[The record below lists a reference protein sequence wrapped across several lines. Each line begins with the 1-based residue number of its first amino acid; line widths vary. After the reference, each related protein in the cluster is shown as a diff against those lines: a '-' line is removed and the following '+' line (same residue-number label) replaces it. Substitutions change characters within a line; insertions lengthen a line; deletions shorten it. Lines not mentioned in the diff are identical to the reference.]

1 MRADIVTIAGQQYGK
16 AAWSRRIVAQMI
28 DLALVLFACAMVG
41 KSFVLSLIMI
51 ALSTAY
57 FLVGCGLMKGA
68 TVGKRLVGIK
78 VLETRHGGP
87 CSVIQEFLRHR
98 YLLFANPVFMLFMAY
113 DSAKGSLEHGE
124 TCVVQDMPVKV
135 EEGKVP
141 DSRPARLDLNGMR
154 DVIQKIRI
162 AHDDAGP
169 H

>member
-1 MRADIVTIAGQQYGK
+1 MSTDVITIAGQQYSK
-16 AAWSRRIVAQMI
+16 AAWSRRIVAQII

-57 FLVGCGLMKGA
+57 FLIGSGLMKGA
-68 TVGKRLVGIK
+68 TVGKRFVGVK

-87 CSVIQEFLRHR
+87 CSVVQEFLRHR

-113 DSAKGSLEHGE
+113 DSAKGSLEPLE
-124 TCVVQDMPVKV
+124 TCVVQDMLIKV

-141 DSRPARLDLNGMR
+141 ESKPARLDLNGMR
-154 DVIQKIRI
+154 DVVQKIRF